1 MGWDEKKRQ
10 ETGLASVRKCAERL
24 KRQVT
29 LPFHSTHRWARC
41 VMTLPATAKI
51 DPSFLAKAIS
61 PCQASPSPPRASCL
75 PPSTSI
81 PPSFQ
86 VPSTRPENGH
96 GSFCHIKF
104 QSSLFTLDFLDSFL
118 FAKYHHD
125 WLFALPGTNFIDYR
139 FATPNRVSQPSH
151 LRDSTT
157 ATTKNPHPTTN
168 PLPLHPLTLPH
179 HFTSTQ
185 SPTLVPLLLSS
196 CPRNH
201 RTEPDSRNT
210 STAVFL

>member
-1 MGWDEKKRQ
+1 
-10 ETGLASVRKCAERL
+10 
-24 KRQVT
+24 
-29 LPFHSTHRWARC
+29 
-41 VMTLPATAKI
+41 MTLPATATI

-61 PCQASPSPPRASCL
+61 PCQAAPSPLVPAAL
-75 PPSTSI
+75 HFY

-86 VPSTRPENGH
+86 VPSTRPENGR

-118 FAKYHHD
+118 FARYHHD
-125 WLFALPGTNFIDYR
+125 WLSAVPDKNFIDYR
-139 FATPNRVSQPSH
+139 FATPNQVSLPSP
-151 LRDSTT
+151 LRDSKT

-185 SPTLVPLLLSS
+185 SPTPAPLLLSS

-201 RTEPDSRNT
+201 RTEPDSRNN